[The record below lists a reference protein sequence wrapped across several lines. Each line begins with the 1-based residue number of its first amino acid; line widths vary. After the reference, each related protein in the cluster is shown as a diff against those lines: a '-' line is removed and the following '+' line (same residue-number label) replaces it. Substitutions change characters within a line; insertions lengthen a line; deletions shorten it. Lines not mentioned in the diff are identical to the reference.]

1 MSIQNHYQ
9 TLFAY
14 SWSTNRKL
22 RERAARLE
30 EGTLEATPGPV
41 RRSLYELF
49 FHLLAAQTGWRVA
62 LETGTQPGR
71 IQPEDFLDLPSLD
84 AGYLQEEQAM
94 NALLAGLDD
103 YRISGDI
110 SLTTRRGHTHTM
122 PCWWVLQHLVLHAM
136 QHHTEIAL
144 LLTEHGQS
152 PGDIDF
158 IFYR

>member
-1 MSIQNHYQ
+1 MSIQNNYQ

-22 RERAARLE
+22 RERAARLDE
-30 EGTLEATPGPV
+30 ETLKATPGPG

-49 FHLLAAQTGWRVA
+49 FHLFAAQTGWRIA

-71 IQPEDFLDLPSLD
+71 IDPEAYPDLPSLD
-84 AGYLQEEQAM
+84 EGFLLEEQAM
-94 NALLAGLDD
+94 DTLLAGWDD
-103 YRISGDI
+103 AYIASDM
-110 SLTTRRGHTHTM
+110 SLTTRRGHTYTVA
-122 PCWWVLQHLVLHAM
+122 CWWVLQHLVLHAM
-136 QHHTEIAL
+136 QHHTEMAL